1 MIINKIFFLL
11 FLFVCFPVQA
21 FIGSID
27 KREYV
32 NWADY
37 PQIVYFSNGCTAQYV
52 AQDIILTA
60 AHCLN
65 YWGGDYEKNEHVY
78 YTDYEILLYDGRK
91 ASVVLEKVGPYYSKD
106 GRYSIIQEWADYAFL
121 RVRDPEFYSDKFYN
135 LAETAQK
142 VSIENLGFG
151 KLRVMTDYELS
162 LIKDVWNDVIREYN
176 TKYESGYHRAL
187 DLNELMD
194 MFSEKL
200 KSKNILPL
208 KETTARL
215 KKSKCSLFDYASAS
229 AMKVRL
235 SPKYGDKPVLFATC
249 DISNGNS
256 GGAAVRS
263 GEVLAITVIGTNT
276 MVDMLSYGV
285 YVTADSMFADF
296 KSMPKNF
303 DSRGNVLV
311 ADDLP
316 SIEGRAETV
325 DAGLLVGTDKYLS
338 LADTTVRD
346 DESPSLIFLQNQIE
360 ENRSVISRGIEK
372 NDKMTDSEF
381 FKFLDAWVEY
391 EDLSEQYEAAKAKE
405 QSLANRLLGAAAM
418 GAGGIGGMMLA
429 SDLAEQKADKDAEL
443 DMTAYLATFRCDY
456 GAGRNIKGGETNIE
470 LPGASELI
478 PLYSEYVALA
488 NDLKSRKAQLGL
500 NSGIES
506 ENILDAATTGLYD
519 DVSTGITSGAYASLA
534 RALQNPDGEDAKKW
548 AEQKEENAKKIK
560 TGATVGG
567 IGVIG
572 GAVGNVIINK
582 DTKSKN

>member
-1 MIINKIFFLL
+1 MLICEQAYG
-11 FLFVCFPVQA
+11 FV
-21 FIGSID
+21 GSVD
-27 KREYV
+27 RREYV

-65 YWGGDYEKNEHVY
+65 DRLDTAKNEMVF

-91 ASVVLEKVGPYYSKD
+91 ASVVLEKVGPYHSKD
-106 GRYSIIQEWADYAFL
+106 GKYSIIQEWADYAFL

-142 VSIENLGFG
+142 VSIESLGFG
-151 KLRVMTDYELS
+151 KMRVVTDYELS
-162 LIKDVWNDVIREYN
+162 QIKDVWNEVVSEYRQVKPRYVETDVN
-176 TKYESGYHRAL
+176 ML
-187 DLNELMD
+187 LD

-208 KETTARL
+208 KETSVRL
-215 KKSKCSLFDYASAS
+215 KKSKCSLFDYASAPENFKLIIPRGYIDMPVVF
-229 AMKVRL
+229 ANCDL
-235 SPKYGDKPVLFATC
+235 S
-249 DISNGNS
+249 SGNS
-256 GGAAVRS
+256 GGPAVRS
-263 GEVLAITVIGTNT
+263 GEVLAIAVIA
-276 MVDMLSYGV
+276 SKSIIESRYYAV
-285 YVTADSMFADF
+285 YIPADSMYSDL
-296 KSMPKNF
+296 KSMPKNS

-311 ADDLP
+311 ADDLA
-316 SIEGRAETV
+316 SLEGMAETV
-325 DAGLLVGTDKYLS
+325 DAGLSVDTDKYLS

-360 ENRSVISRGIEK
+360 ENRSVISQGIEK
-372 NDKMTDSEF
+372 NDKMTDSDF

-429 SDLAEQKADKDAEL
+429 SGLVEQKSDADAER

-488 NDLKSRKAQLGL
+488 NDLKSRKEQLGL
-500 NSGIES
+500 KVGIES
-506 ENILDAATTGLYD
+506 EKILDSATTGLYD
-519 DVSTGITSGAYASLA
+519 DVGVGITTGTYASLA
-534 RALQNPDGEDAKKW
+534 RALQNPDGEDAKIW
-548 AEQKEENAKKIK
+548 AGQKEETTKKNE
-560 TGATVGG
+560 TGATVSGL
-567 IGVIG
+567 GVVG
-572 GAVGNVIINK
+572 GAVGNFIINK
-582 DTKSKN
+582 DTKSKD